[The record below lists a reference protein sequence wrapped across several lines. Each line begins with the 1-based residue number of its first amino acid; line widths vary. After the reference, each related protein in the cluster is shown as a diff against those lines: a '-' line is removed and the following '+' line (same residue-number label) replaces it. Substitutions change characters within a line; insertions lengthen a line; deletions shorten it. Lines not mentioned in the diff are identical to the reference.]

1 VNEKQH
7 NEMNIEIIEVNG
19 KQQKKRFIDFP
30 HDLYE
35 GDPNYVPEIF
45 IGQQELLD
53 EKKNPFFQHSKAQLF
68 LALKGGKV
76 VGRIAAIRNNEYN
89 RFAHANVGY
98 FGFFDVIE
106 DYQVAQKLL
115 DTACAW
121 VKKEGLDAV
130 LGPTNFSTNDTA
142 ALLVEGFDKPP
153 VIMMTY
159 NKPYYQQF
167 LERYGF
173 EKKMDMLAYYTNQ
186 EMVNMKS
193 VRLAQMIEERLA
205 KKGITFRP
213 ANLKR
218 FKQEIKIVSEV
229 YKAAWDHNWGFVP
242 PTDAEFERLA
252 DEMKLIIDPEFALL
266 AEHEGRLVAFA
277 LAVPDINIITRTIKR
292 GRLLPTGI
300 FKLLFQKKKIKR
312 LRIILLGVRE
322 EYRKMGIEGVFYAR
336 IISRGIEKG
345 YNEAE
350 ASWILDNNDM
360 MKKGVEGV
368 NMLPYKRY
376 RIYEKTV

>member
-1 VNEKQH
+1 
-7 NEMNIEIIEVNG
+7 MNIEIIEANDN
-19 KQQKKRFIDFP
+19 KQKKRFIDFP
-30 HDLYE
+30 HGLYE
-35 GDPNYVPEIF
+35 GDPNYVPEIYL
-45 IGQQELLD
+45 GQKELLD
-53 EKKNPFFQHSKAQLF
+53 EKKNPFFQHSKAQLY
-68 LALKGGKV
+68 LAIRNGQI

-98 FGFFDVIE
+98 FGLFDVIE
-106 DYQVAQKLL
+106 DYEVAKQLL

-121 VKKEGLDAV
+121 AKKEGLDAV

-159 NKPYYQQF
+159 NKPYYMDF

-173 EKKMDMLAYYTNQ
+173 VKKMDMLAYYTNQ

-242 PTDAEFERLA
+242 PTDAEFERMA
-252 DEMKLIIDPEFALL
+252 DEMKMVIDPEFALL
-266 AEHEGRLVAFA
+266 AEHDGRLVAFA

-368 NMLPYKRY
+368 NMVPYKRY
-376 RIYEKTV
+376 RIYEKPLNG